1 MSNSYKERFYST
13 SYLWKEDY
21 HAGGDD
27 GIVGVG
33 HRTTHFYSPKV
44 CFGRYRHNGE
54 SILSHS
60 ERTSSLKALISI
72 RDYSD
77 HATGDSTFVVAAGYI
92 KGGVDNSTT
101 HLNYQTFYCYND
113 GSNVVLS
120 RSNDY

>member
-1 MSNSYKERFYST
+1 MYIKREGCY
-13 SYLWKEDY
+13 
-21 HAGGDD
+21 GDD
-27 GIVGVG
+27 DDGGGGVG

-92 KGGVDNSTT
+92 KGGVDTSTT